1 MNLFTRGGLLALAA
15 VCLPACNS
23 MTATSI
29 ESLNLAISGKANV
42 ISVDYIRSVEAD
54 SLYIQAG
61 ASEGLFVAPE
71 HSGER
76 VNWYGL
82 TEEVQTDH
90 GRVTQ
95 LLGVEN
101 DALIPLIPQDP
112 FITGLMQVADGAQ
125 VLRYADYPLAYQTGL
140 EQYATY
146 HRGPVEKIDILGS
159 VQPHQRIDEAI
170 WMPQLDY
177 KAINY
182 YWLDMQ
188 TGQVRRSIQHISP
201 TLPVM
206 DITLTR
212 LPSMGETP

>member
-15 VCLPACNS
+15 ACLPACNS

-42 ISVDYIRSVEAD
+42 ISVDYIRSVKAD

-61 ASEGLFVAPE
+61 ATEGLFVAPA

-146 HRGPVEKIDILGS
+146 R
-159 VQPHQRIDEAI
+159 QPHQRIDETI

-206 DITLTR
+206 AITLTR

>member
-1 MNLFTRGGLLALAA
+1 MNLFTRGALLALAA
-15 VCLPACNS
+15 ACLPACNS

-42 ISVDYIRSVEAD
+42 ISVDYIRSVKAD

-61 ASEGLFVAPE
+61 ATEGLFVAPA

-82 TEEVQTDH
+82 TD
-90 GRVTQ
+90 R
-95 LLGVEN
+95 
-101 DALIPLIPQDP
+101 
-112 FITGLMQVADGAQ
+112 
-125 VLRYADYPLAYQTGL
+125 
-140 EQYATY
+140 
-146 HRGPVEKIDILGS
+146 RGPVEKIDILGS
-159 VQPHQRIDEAI
+159 VQPHQRIDETI

-206 DITLTR
+206 AITLTR

>member
-1 MNLFTRGGLLALAA
+1 VNLFTRGGLLVLAA

-42 ISVDYIRSVEAD
+42 ISVDYIRSVKAD

-61 ASEGLFVAPE
+61 ATEGLFVTPA

-95 LLGVEN
+95 LLGVED

-146 HRGPVEKIDILGS
+146 RRGPVEKIDILGS
-159 VQPHQRIDEAI
+159 VQPHQRIDETI

-212 LPSMGETP
+212 LPSMGENP